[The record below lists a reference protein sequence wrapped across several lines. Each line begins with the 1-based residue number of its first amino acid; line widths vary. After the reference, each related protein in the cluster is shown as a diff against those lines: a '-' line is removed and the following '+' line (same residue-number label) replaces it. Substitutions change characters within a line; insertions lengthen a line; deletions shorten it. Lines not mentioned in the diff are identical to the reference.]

1 MDGVCNEKWKWQY
14 LIKQDGVINDSSF
27 FITAVISQRLHNEL
41 ELNDEGQQFGHAL
54 ERGSAPEIPTYHEA
68 CPQANCG
75 VENVS
80 LWRRFYESRF
90 YDASASHGEIWLQL
104 PLSQKHKIWSLM
116 PDLNQRHKIFYDEDC
131 Q

>member
-14 LIKQDGVINDSSF
+14 LIKQDVINDSSF

-41 ELNDEGQQFGHAL
+41 ELYDKGQQFGHAL
-54 ERGSAPEIPTYHEA
+54 ERGSAPELPTYHEA

-104 PLSQKHKIWSLM
+104 PLSQDMIIDAR
-116 PDLNQRHKIFYDEDC
+116 P
-131 Q
+131 